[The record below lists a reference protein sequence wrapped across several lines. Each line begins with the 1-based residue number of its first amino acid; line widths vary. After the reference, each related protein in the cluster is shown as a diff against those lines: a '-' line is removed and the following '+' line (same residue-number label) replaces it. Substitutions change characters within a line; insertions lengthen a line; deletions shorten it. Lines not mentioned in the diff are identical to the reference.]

1 MEKSKCNLRRW
12 LCVHLSLSF
21 ICRWLFSAFLS
32 IVLDGDVASR
42 NVLNVVVYFFGERP
56 QMCPKLKTPNL
67 FTCTV
72 MLSLSLLFFSCSA
85 FKPFLPGPHGFQ
97 ERLAASQE
105 AMKNKNVV
113 NLGAIRQGMK
123 RFQFLLN
130 CCEPGTIPDASILA
144 AALDLV
150 RYSRFRF
157 LTSSSVT
164 VSSST
169 LPVLTGSSGGGAGLA
184 FPRVRA
190 IRPPMQPRQLAGV
203 DEGPPREYHQERP
216 VQGPLAHRGQQKE
229 PEASVERRQTFL
241 PVGRRELKIP

>member
-1 MEKSKCNLRRW
+1 MEKSKCNLCRW

-21 ICRWLFSAFLS
+21 ICRWLLSAFLS

-42 NVLNVVVYFFGERP
+42 NVLNVVVYFFW
-56 QMCPKLKTPNL
+56 QTPPNMTQTKNSNL

-72 MLSLSLLFFSCSA
+72 ILSLSLSPLFFSCSA

-150 RYSRFRF
+150 RYSRFHF
-157 LTSSSVT
+157 LTSSNIT
-164 VSSST
+164 ASSST
-169 LPVLTGSSGGGAGLA
+169 FPGSYRKLPWWRGPRFSLSALDSSTDATAATGRSG
-184 FPRVRA
+184 
-190 IRPPMQPRQLAGV
+190 
-203 DEGPPREYHQERP
+203 
-216 VQGPLAHRGQQKE
+216 
-229 PEASVERRQTFL
+229 
-241 PVGRRELKIP
+241 